1 MDYPRY
7 MASEEIGR
15 ADEALVARSR
25 AMKNI
30 LALAERVART
40 DTPVLLTGESGSG
53 KERVARTIHAR
64 SRRARGAFIPVNCGA
79 LPEHLLESELFG
91 HVRGAFTGADRDH
104 RGLFEAASGGTLLLD
119 EVGEIPLGLQV
130 KLLRV
135 LQDHEVRRVGSTES
149 RRIDVRVIAATNR
162 DLDAMVRERAF
173 RKDVYYRLKVVSIEV
188 PPLRE
193 RREDILP
200 LAHAFMRRS
209 CTAYHCGPCS
219 LSAEALD
226 RLLAYDWPGN
236 VRELEHAMERAVVL
250 ARASRRSPRPT
261 CRRRSRARRA
271 ARPTTASSCR
281 WPRLSGG
288 TSCASF
294 RFWRATA
301 RRRRASSASERTR
314 SGASYAL
321 TRQPGPTAGR
331 WHRHHSRRRTSG
343 ANRSGELAVPRQN
356 PSAN

>member
-1 MDYPRY
+1 

-15 ADEALVARSR
+15 ADQGLVARSR
-25 AMKNI
+25 AMKNA

-64 SRRARGAFIPVNCGA
+64 SRRARGPFIPVNCGA

-149 RRIDVRVIAATNR
+149 RRVDVRVIAATNR

-209 CTAYHCGPCS
+209 CTAYQCGPCS

-250 ARASRRSPRPT
+250 AEGKPKIAETDLPPEI
-261 CRRRSRARRA
+261 
-271 ARPTTASSCR
+271 ARPTSGAADDGELLPLAEIER
-281 WPRLSGG
+281 RHILRVLSLLAGN
-288 TSCASF
+288 
-294 RFWRATA
+294 RKETA
-301 RRRRASSASERTR
+301 RVLGIGTNTLWRKLGKYAAPPRRRARAR
-314 SGASYAL
+314 
-321 TRQPGPTAGR
+321 
-331 WHRHHSRRRTSG
+331 
-343 ANRSGELAVPRQN
+343 
-356 PSAN
+356 

>member
-1 MDYPRY
+1 MGP
-7 MASEEIGR
+7 EEIGR
-15 ADEALVARSR
+15 ADDGLVARSR

-64 SRRARGAFIPVNCGA
+64 SRRARGPFIPVNCGA

-173 RKDVYYRLKVVSIEV
+173 RKDLYYRLKVVSIEV

-193 RREDILP
+193 RRDDILP

-250 ARASRRSPRPT
+250 AEGKPKIAETDLPPEIARPT
-261 CRRRSRARRA
+261 SGAADDGELLPLAEIERRHILRVLERMAGNRKETARVLGIGTNTLWRKLQTYTAAPQRRSRAR
-271 ARPTTASSCR
+271 
-281 WPRLSGG
+281 
-288 TSCASF
+288 
-294 RFWRATA
+294 
-301 RRRRASSASERTR
+301 
-314 SGASYAL
+314 
-321 TRQPGPTAGR
+321 
-331 WHRHHSRRRTSG
+331 
-343 ANRSGELAVPRQN
+343 
-356 PSAN
+356 

>member
-1 MDYPRY
+1 MECAPCRFGLSSPHGLRGDRPGGRG
-7 MASEEIGR
+7 AGCPQPGHEERPG
-15 ADEALVARSR
+15 A
-25 AMKNI
+25 
-30 LALAERVART
+30 
-40 DTPVLLTGESGSG
+40 
-53 KERVARTIHAR
+53 
-64 SRRARGAFIPVNCGA
+64 RRARGPDRHPGA
-79 LPEHLLESELFG
+79 AHRRERLRQGASRPHHPRALAPCAGAVQPRQLRRASEHLLESELFG

-104 RGLFEAASGGTLLLD
+104 RGLFEAAAGGTLLLD

-173 RKDVYYRLKVVSIEV
+173 RKDVYYRLKVVSIDV

-200 LAHAFMRRS
+200 LAHAFVRRS
-209 CTAYHCGPCS
+209 CTAYQCGPCS

-250 ARASRRSPRPT
+250 AEGERRHILRVLE
-261 CRRRSRARRA
+261 RMAGNRKE
-271 ARPTTASSCR
+271 
-281 WPRLSGG
+281 
-288 TSCASF
+288 
-294 RFWRATA
+294 TA
-301 RRRRASSASERTR
+301 RVLGIGANTLWRKLRTYAAPPRRRARAR
-314 SGASYAL
+314 
-321 TRQPGPTAGR
+321 
-331 WHRHHSRRRTSG
+331 
-343 ANRSGELAVPRQN
+343 
-356 PSAN
+356 